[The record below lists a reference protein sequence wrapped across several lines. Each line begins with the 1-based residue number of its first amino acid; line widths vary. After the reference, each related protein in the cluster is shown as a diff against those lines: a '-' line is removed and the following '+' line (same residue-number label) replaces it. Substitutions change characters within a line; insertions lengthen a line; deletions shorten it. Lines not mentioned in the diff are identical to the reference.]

1 MRVAFVVQR
10 CGLEVNGGAESL
22 CLQIARRMAKHWEV
36 EVLTTCALDYMT
48 WENWYRPGAERI
60 EEIVV
65 KRFPVDA
72 PRNVEAFNRLSAE
85 LHPRQNS
92 ASLPEQ
98 ETWMRAQGP
107 VSTPLCE

>member
-22 CLQIARRMAKHWEV
+22 CLQIAQRVGRHCPA

-48 WENWYRPGAERI
+48 WENFYPEGV
-60 EEIVV
+60 EEVGSTVIR
-65 KRFPVDA
+65 RFPVDRA
-72 PRNVEAFNRLSAE
+72 RDVAAFNALSQT
-85 LHPRQNS
+85 LHPRRES
-92 ASLPEQ
+92 ATPAEQ

-107 VSTPLCE
+107 